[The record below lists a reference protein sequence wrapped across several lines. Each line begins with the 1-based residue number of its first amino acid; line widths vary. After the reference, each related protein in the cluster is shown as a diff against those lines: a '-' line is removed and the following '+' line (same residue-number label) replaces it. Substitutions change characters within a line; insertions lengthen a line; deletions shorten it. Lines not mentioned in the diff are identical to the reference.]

1 MKSKENKLQD
11 GCALQFVR
19 EQTPESCLA
28 AVNRNGY
35 VVTRKLFGCRQSK
48 WTYNQ

>member
-28 AVNRNGY
+28 AVNRNGRTINNL
-35 VVTRKLFGCRQSK
+35 VFLNK
-48 WTYNQ
+48 